1 MISDVPTKSAAHYF
15 TIAERVTVFISAARE
30 ASRDGITWGEFGELT
45 VALLRLSIATLE
57 QVSTLSG
64 AEKKEI
70 ALEAV
75 AALFDTVA
83 DKAVPL
89 TVYPLYMLARPA
101 VRSLVL
107 ALASGAVEGLLPLV
121 RVAQC

>member
-1 MISDVPTKSAAHYF
+1 MISEAPTSAALRF
-15 TIAERVTVFISAARE
+15 LELRDQVSAFIAAARV
-30 ASRDGITWGEFGELT
+30 AAVDGLTWQEFGDLML
-45 VALLRLSIATLE
+45 ALLKLTTTTLDGM
-57 QVSTLSG
+57 VNLKG
-64 AEKKEI
+64 PEKKEL

-89 TVYPLYMLARPA
+89 AAWPLWLLIKPA

-107 ALASGAVEGLLPLV
+107 AIAAGALEQVLPLM
-121 RVAQC
+121 RGLA

>member
-1 MISDVPTKSAAHYF
+1 MITEAPVSAALRF
-15 TIAERVTVFISAARE
+15 LDLRDQVAAFIATAKVAAV
-30 ASRDGITWGEFGELT
+30 GGLTWQEFGELLL
-45 VALLRLSIATLE
+45 ALLKLTTTTLDN
-57 QVSTLSG
+57 VAGLSG
-64 AEKKEI
+64 PEKKEL

-89 TVYPLYMLARPA
+89 AAWPLWLLLRPA

-107 ALASGAVEGLLPLV
+107 AIASGALEQVLPLM
-121 RVAQC
+121 RGIA

>member
-1 MISDVPTKSAAHYF
+1 MISEAPVSAALRF
-15 TIAERVTVFISAARE
+15 LDLRDQVSAFIATAKV
-30 ASRDGITWGEFGELT
+30 ASLDGLTWQEFGELLL
-45 VALLRLSIATLE
+45 ALLKLTTTTLD
-57 QVSTLSG
+57 SMANLSG
-64 AEKKEI
+64 AEKKEL

-89 TVYPLYMLARPA
+89 AAWPLWLILRPA

-107 ALASGAVEGLLPLV
+107 AIAAGALEQVLPLM
-121 RVAQC
+121 RGIA

>member
-1 MISDVPTKSAAHYF
+1 MISEAPTSAALRF
-15 TIAERVTVFISAARE
+15 LELRDQVSAFIATAKV
-30 ASRDGITWGEFGELT
+30 ASLDGLTWQEFGDLML
-45 VALLRLSIATLE
+45 ALLKLTTTTLDGM
-57 QVSTLSG
+57 VNLKG
-64 AEKKEI
+64 PEKKEL

-89 TVYPLYMLARPA
+89 AAWPLWLLIKPA

-107 ALASGAVEGLLPLV
+107 AIAAGALEQVLPLM
-121 RVAQC
+121 RGLA